1 MTSVVENAEE
11 SEDTLQPP
19 LAVRVF
25 LVSGGLHE
33 RRHPPIGLKAM
44 TTRTSVH
51 PCVVHSSQERSI
63 ALQCPPF
70 RARGTASLGRRR
82 RRLRGRVQLLQRERV
97 DAPLQLLLERAHH
110 HPMPL

>member
-1 MTSVVENAEE
+1 MTSIVENAEEE

-51 PCVVHSSQERSI
+51 VGSRERSN

-70 RARGTASLGRRR
+70 SARGTASLGRRR